1 MVERVIKMNQIRER
15 LFSLQDVKYKDFHSS
30 LCPGTN
36 NIIGIPV
43 PILRNLARQIVKED
57 WREYLKNAKD
67 DYYEEV
73 MLQGMVIGLAKME
86 FDERTSYIK
95 QFVPKIDNWAVCDVT
110 CAGFKFTKKNM
121 KEVWEFLKPYLDSN
135 KEFEI
140 RFAVVMLLDFYITD
154 EYIHDVLE
162 ILNNI
167 HHEGYYV
174 KMAVAWAISI
184 CYIKFPKET
193 FKFLERNDLD
203 TFTYNKAL
211 QKIIESYRVSKE
223 EKDKIRKMKK

>member
-1 MVERVIKMNQIRER
+1 MEELKET
-15 LFSLQDVKYKDFHSS
+15 LFSLADEKYKEFHGS

-36 NIIGIPV
+36 NIIGIRV
-43 PILRNLARQIVKED
+43 PILRNLARSVAKED
-57 WREYLKNAKD
+57 WREYLQNAKD

-73 MLQGMVIGLAKME
+73 MLQGMIIGLAKME
-86 FDERTSYIK
+86 FDERIEYIK
-95 QFVPKIDNWAVCDVT
+95 KFIPKIDNWAICDVT
-110 CAGFKFTKKNM
+110 CTGFKFAKKNM
-121 KEVWEFLKPYLDSN
+121 EEVWKFLKPYLDSN

-140 RFAVVMLLDFYITD
+140 RFAVVMLLDFYITE
-154 EYIHDVLE
+154 EYIKDVLE

-193 FKFLERNDLD
+193 IKLLEKNNLD

-211 QKIIESYRVSKE
+211 QKITESYRVSKE
-223 EKDKIRKMKK
+223 EKEKIRKMKIKS

>member
-1 MVERVIKMNQIRER
+1 MEELREK
-15 LFSLQDVKYKDFHSS
+15 LFSLADEKYKEFHGS

-36 NIIGIPV
+36 NIIGIRV
-43 PILRNLARQIVKED
+43 PILRNLAGSIAKED

-86 FDERTSYIK
+86 FDERIEYVKEFI
-95 QFVPKIDNWAVCDVT
+95 PKIDNWAVCDVT

-121 KEVWEFLKPYLDSN
+121 EEVWKFLKPYLASN

-140 RFAVVMLLDFYITD
+140 RFAVVMLLDFYITE
-154 EYIHDVLE
+154 EYIKDVLE

-193 FKFLERNDLD
+193 MKLLEKNNLD

-211 QKIIESYRVSKE
+211 QKITESYRVSKE
-223 EKDKIRKMKK
+223 EKDKIRKMKR

>member
-1 MVERVIKMNQIRER
+1 MEELREK
-15 LFSLQDVKYKDFHSS
+15 LFSLADEKYKEFHGS

-36 NIIGIPV
+36 NIIGIRV
-43 PILRNLARQIVKED
+43 PILRNLAGSVAKED

-86 FDERTSYIK
+86 FKERIEYVKEFI
-95 QFVPKIDNWAVCDVT
+95 PKIDNWAVCDVT

-121 KEVWEFLKPYLDSN
+121 EEVWEFLKPYLASN

-140 RFAVVMLLDFYITD
+140 RFAVVMLLDFYITE
-154 EYIHDVLE
+154 EYIKDVLE

-193 FKFLERNDLD
+193 MKLLE
-203 TFTYNKAL
+203 
-211 QKIIESYRVSKE
+211 
-223 EKDKIRKMKK
+223 KKQFRYIYI

>member
-1 MVERVIKMNQIRER
+1 MEELREK
-15 LFSLQDVKYKDFHSS
+15 LFSLADEKYKGFHES

-36 NIIGIPV
+36 NIIGIRV
-43 PILRNLARQIVKED
+43 PILRNLAGSIAKED

-86 FDERTSYIK
+86 FDERIEYVKEFI
-95 QFVPKIDNWAVCDVT
+95 PKIDNWAVCDVT

-121 KEVWEFLKPYLDSN
+121 EEVWKFLKPYLASN

-140 RFAVVMLLDFYITD
+140 RFAVVMLLDFYITE
-154 EYIHDVLE
+154 EYIKDVLE

-193 FKFLERNDLD
+193 MKLLEKNNLD

-211 QKIIESYRVSKE
+211 QKIIESYRVDKE
-223 EKDKIRKMKK
+223 TKRVIKEMKR

>member
-1 MVERVIKMNQIRER
+1 MENIKEK
-15 LFSLQDVKYKDFHSS
+15 LFELADEEYKKFQGL

-36 NIIGIPV
+36 NIIGIRV
-43 PILRNLARQIVKED
+43 PILRNLAREIAKED
-57 WREYLKNAKD
+57 WREYLQNAKD

-86 FDERTSYIK
+86 FEERIK
-95 QFVPKIDNWAVCDVT
+95 YVKGFIPKIDNWAVCDVT

-121 KEVWEFLKPYLDSN
+121 KEVWKFLKPYLTSN

-140 RFAVVMLLDFYITD
+140 RFAVVMLLGFYIV
-154 EYIHDVLE
+154 EKYISDVLE

-167 HHEGYYV
+167 HHDGYYV
-174 KMAVAWAISI
+174 KMAVAWAISV
-184 CYIKFPKET
+184 CYIKFPEET
-193 FKFLERNDLD
+193 LKLLEKNNLD

-223 EKDKIRKMKK
+223 AKDKIRKMKK